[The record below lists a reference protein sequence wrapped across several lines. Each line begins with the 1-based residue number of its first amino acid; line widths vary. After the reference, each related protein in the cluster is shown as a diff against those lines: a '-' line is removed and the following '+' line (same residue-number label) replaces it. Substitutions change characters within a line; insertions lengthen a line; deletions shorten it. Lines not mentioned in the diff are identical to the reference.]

1 MGVVARRSVQWNG
14 ARISAMIGAVGGLA
28 FVVLNAWSLGET
40 WSPVAIAIAV
50 VWFLWVVWAIVRVPD
65 DDQAYKPDAR
75 QMQAFWIVV
84 GLEVVFI
91 IGGAQLFIRVLDVPS
106 ASLPWV
112 ATVLGV
118 HWLVFRMVF
127 QQDVFLWLGWFTL
140 TCGVVGLLVAFTG
153 VAGSDV
159 LTATAIVSGLI
170 VGVVMLG
177 AVGIDA
183 SRRRR
188 ALLVRQASRRPPG
201 RST

>member
-1 MGVVARRSVQWNG
+1 MGAVARRSVQWNG

>member
-50 VWFLWVVWAIVRVPD
+50 VWFLWVVLAIVRVPD

-118 HWLVFRMVF
+118 HWLVFRM
-127 QQDVFLWLGWFTL
+127 
-140 TCGVVGLLVAFTG
+140 
-153 VAGSDV
+153 
-159 LTATAIVSGLI
+159 
-170 VGVVMLG
+170 
-177 AVGIDA
+177 
-183 SRRRR
+183 
-188 ALLVRQASRRPPG
+188 
-201 RST
+201 